1 MQWGTYLLLV
11 GLDIWGVCLG
21 LPFHFHLVFI
31 FTLFSFHLF
40 FFSFFVISNLFCLHI
55 LTLTRMDNQDNNFPG
70 INWYPQKS
78 TSFSNL
84 FFSPYFVS
92 LFFVSL
98 FFFSCLFFVS
108 LSSLS
113 LSLHCLAWINSR
125 AMAFL
130 LTIFFSFVFFFI
142 LKCHS

>member
-1 MQWGTYLLLV
+1 MVSRGRPPGLLLV
-11 GLDIWGVCLG
+11 GYLRCVWFTFSFSFG
-21 LPFHFHLVFI
+21 FHFHSLVFI
-31 FTLFSFHLF
+31 F
-40 FFSFFVISNLFCLHI
+40 FFSFFVIKFILLHV
-55 LTLTRMDNQDNNFPG
+55 LTLTRMDNQDNNSPG

-108 LSSLS
+108 LSLPLS
-113 LSLHCLAWINSR
+113 LSLYIA
-125 AMAFL
+125 L
-130 LTIFFSFVFFFI
+130 LELTVEQWHFY
-142 LKCHS
+142 